1 MGESFGWSVS
11 TCDLNGDGYDD
22 LVVGAP
28 TFAPNRFS
36 YNSGRAHVFI
46 TDDWTKR
53 YVCKKSLQGLG
64 AELSILT
71 AVIPKSIRLQSLNN
85 RAKLSLQ
92 RLTYLVYK

>member
-46 TDDWTKR
+46 TDDWKRR
-53 YVCKKSLQGLG
+53 YVCSTKSKQGN
-64 AELSILT
+64 ELTRSFEPTNEKADCWPATYSYNSI
-71 AVIPKSIRLQSLNN
+71 IRI
-85 RAKLSLQ
+85 K
-92 RLTYLVYK
+92 